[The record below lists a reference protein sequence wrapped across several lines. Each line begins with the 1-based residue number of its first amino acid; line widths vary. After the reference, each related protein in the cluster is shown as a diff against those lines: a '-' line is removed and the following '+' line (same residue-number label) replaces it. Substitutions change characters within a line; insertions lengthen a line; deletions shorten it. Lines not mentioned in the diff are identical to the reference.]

1 MAVEER
7 NRMNRTILTISALD
21 SSCATGIGADLKTL
35 QAFRLYGAA
44 VATCVVAQNTLGI
57 QGIQPV
63 PMEMVGLQ
71 MEAVASDVRVHA
83 VKLGILGTAA
93 NAQIVPTM
101 VSALGL
107 TGLVVV
113 DPGLK
118 GPSGETLLE
127 EAAYPFFI
135 SGVIPLATVL
145 VVNRLEA
152 EVLTGRPVPDVAG
165 AKEAAKALGDMG
177 AKNVILTG
185 SRFEGPRSMD
195 LWYDGSGYHMF
206 DAPRS
211 PSSNTLG
218 IGGTFTAAVTALL
231 AKGCLMAE
239 AIDRSK
245 KYIAKAVQHPFQIG
259 KGRGP
264 LNHNVPI

>member
-1 MAVEER
+1 
-7 NRMNRTILTISALD
+7 MNRTILTISALD

-35 QAFRLYGAA
+35 QAFRLYGSA
-44 VATCVVAQNTLGI
+44 VATCVIAQNTLGI

-71 MEAVASDVRVHA
+71 MEAVASDIKVNA
-83 VKLGILGTAA
+83 VKLGILGTSA
-93 NAQIVPTM
+93 NVQIVPSM
-101 VSALGL
+101 VTALGL

-118 GPSGETLLE
+118 GPAGETLLE
-127 EAAYPFFI
+127 ESALPLYQ
-135 SGVIPLATVL
+135 SNVVPLATVL
-145 VVNRLEA
+145 VVNRSEA
-152 EVLTGRPVPDVAG
+152 EALTGLPVPDVAG
-165 AKEAAKALGDMG
+165 AKAAAKALWDMG

-195 LWYDGSGYHMF
+195 LWYDGIGYHMF
-206 DAPRS
+206 DAPKS
-211 PSSNTLG
+211 PSANTLG
-218 IGGTFTAAVTALL
+218 IGSTFSAALTALL